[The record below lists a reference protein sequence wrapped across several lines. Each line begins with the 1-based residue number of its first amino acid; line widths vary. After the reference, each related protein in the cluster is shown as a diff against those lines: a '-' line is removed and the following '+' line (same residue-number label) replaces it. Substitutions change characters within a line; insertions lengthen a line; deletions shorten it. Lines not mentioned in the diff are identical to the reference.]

1 MDRAHL
7 LRLARAAHLPLGDA
21 EADALAADLA
31 VILRRLEPLGRVDVA
46 AVPPAVAPDGAAPRP
61 DATAPDALVRGPASF
76 APAFRDPWFVVP
88 RLPSHAGETTADPVD
103 GDTVERSA
111 GGDAVDR
118 PVDGDGALPGAAD
131 GVPPLSGDGG
141 GHVAPRDGEGTR

>member
-7 LRLARAAHLPLGDA
+7 LQLARAAHLPLTEG
-21 EADALAADLA
+21 EAGALAADLA
-31 VILRRLEPLGRVDVA
+31 VILRRLEPLGRVDVVAAPA
-46 AVPPAVAPDGAAPRP
+46 AVEPDGAAPRP

-103 GDTVERSA
+103 GAAA
-111 GGDAVDR
+111 GGDGVDR
-118 PVDGDGALPGAAD
+118 AGDGDAALPGTGD
-131 GVPPLSGDGG
+131 DVPPPPGAGG
-141 GHVAPRDGEGTR
+141 GPVAPRDGEGTR